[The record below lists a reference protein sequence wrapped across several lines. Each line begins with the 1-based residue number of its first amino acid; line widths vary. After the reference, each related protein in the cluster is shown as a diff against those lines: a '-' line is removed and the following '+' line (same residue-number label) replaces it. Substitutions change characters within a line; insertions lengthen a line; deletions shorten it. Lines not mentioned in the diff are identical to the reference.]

1 MFERSL
7 KCHSIA
13 LVLLIAC
20 VVPCELVNA
29 QDINLELEPSAT
41 LENTQVLSLTG
52 LGINGDGTGPV
63 LISGFL
69 ENMTAETINNL
80 YIEVKVNAAKVGDI
94 IELRS
99 YSTLPISLE
108 PYQSVYATNNDLA
121 NERIPGI
128 DQQIQFSGGFTPEG
142 DEFFE
147 NLSGS
152 TALPKDIY
160 TIQVIIFRVTNAF
173 GRQDLASSII
183 EIGGGAT
190 SSFDESEIYLK
201 TPGDILGTPAEI
213 TNPYPQFS
221 WEGASDVSYRLLVV
235 EDNGQDSPES
245 LLQGAK
251 SSTPINDGGSLLE
264 FENLDVTVDGT
275 SFQYPSSGAQPLKQ
289 GFTYHWRVITS
300 FQSSGDIVEVSSE
313 IWSFTLANPS
323 QSADAPPVSQAV
335 ERAIIELIGQDTFRR
350 LKASGFNLMS
360 IQYDGQEF
368 TGPAASVKLEEVLQ
382 KIRDEEII
390 LGGNQ

>member
-1 MFERSL
+1 MFERLL
-7 KCHSIA
+7 KSHSMA

-20 VVPCELVNA
+20 VVPSEIIYA
-29 QDINLELEPSAT
+29 QDINLQLEPSAT

-52 LGINGDGTGPV
+52 LGLDGDGSGPV

-128 DQQIQFSGGFTPEG
+128 DQKIQFSGGFTPEG

-152 TALPKDIY
+152 TTLPKDIY
-160 TIQVIIFRVTNAF
+160 TIQVIIFRVTNAD
-173 GRQDLASSII
+173 GRQDLASSVI
-183 EIGGGAT
+183 EIGGGAA

-201 TPGDILGTPAEI
+201 TPGDILGAPADI

-221 WEGASDVSYRLLVV
+221 WEGANDVSYRLLVV

-245 LLQGAK
+245 LLQSAK
-251 SSTPINDGGSLLE
+251 SSPPINEGGSLLE
-264 FENLDVTVDGT
+264 FENLDVTVNGT
-275 SFQYPSSGAQPLKQ
+275 SFQYPSSGAQPLQQ
-289 GFTYHWRVITS
+289 GFTYHWRVITT
-300 FQSSGDIVEVSSE
+300 FQSSGDIVEISSE

-323 QSADAPPVSQAV
+323 QSAGAPPVSKEVEQAIV
-335 ERAIIELIGQDTFRR
+335 ELIGQDAFRR
-350 LKASGFNLMS
+350 LKARGFKLMA
-360 IQYDGQEF
+360 IEYDGQEF
-368 TGPAASVKLEEVLQ
+368 TGPAASVKLEELLQ